1 MELKCRKG
9 NFIKLFDIYYFFSFS
24 QWNERWFSLFPPNC
38 LYYERPPISEA
49 EKQLPKAALHM
60 SGAVVSQ
67 TLRQDGD
74 MFVFDISLVSG
85 YSYALAARDRVV
97 AERWRKEL
105 GEAAGAGTISKPSS
119 DFVSGNVWSSL
130 NILTSSLNKLTSSA
144 SKYMYFSPIDQLT
157 FLEGTTDT

>member
-1 MELKCRKG
+1 
-9 NFIKLFDIYYFFSFS
+9 
-24 QWNERWFSLFPPNC
+24 
-38 LYYERPPISEA
+38 
-49 EKQLPKAALHM
+49 M

-67 TLRQDGD
+67 ALRQDGDSD

-105 GEAAGAGTISKPSS
+105 GEAAGAGTISKPT
-119 DFVSGNVWSSL
+119 GNVWSSL